1 MASKGKEE
9 REEKTALILS
19 AGAPHSPLIAGAL
32 CALWDTGKTF
42 DVIYT
47 SGATTG
53 ARACAIPCRFWRTW
67 WTSTPSTR

>member
-1 MASKGKEE
+1 MAPEDTKSKTG
-9 REEKTALILS
+9 KTALILS

-47 SGATTG
+47 SGV
-53 ARACAIPCRFWRTW
+53 WR
-67 WTSTPSTR
+67 